1 MFLYLLSILKLKI
14 QNKMKLTTIALEK
27 IDTMSIRMKIGLA
40 LGKSESAVRRYIINN
55 DDDLT
60 KAAALEVIKNETG
73 LTESEILEPQTAQA

>member
-1 MFLYLLSILKLKI
+1 
-14 QNKMKLTTIALEK
+14 MKLTTIALEK
-27 IDTMSIRMKIGLA
+27 IDIMPIRMKIGLA

-60 KAAALEVIKNETG
+60 KAAALEVIKAETG